1 MKILNNIDNRND
13 CPRGQLVG
21 VYYVNK
27 KNTIARF
34 TFGKPESSFKT
45 INEAFAAMSLFI
57 AKRKDAG
64 DLMVSLLNNHY

>member
-1 MKILNNIDNRND
+1 MKILNTDNRND

-27 KNTIARF
+27 KNTIAKF

-45 INEAFAAMSLFI
+45 INEAFVAMAEFV
-57 AKRKDAG
+57 AKQKDA
-64 DLMVSLLNNHY
+64 DKINVTLLNNHW

>member
-1 MKILNNIDNRND
+1 MKILKVDSRND

-21 VYYVNK
+21 VYHVAK

-45 INEAFAAMSLFI
+45 INEAFVAMSLFV
-57 AKRKDAG
+57 AKRNDAG
-64 DLMVSLLNNHY
+64 ELSVTLLNNHW